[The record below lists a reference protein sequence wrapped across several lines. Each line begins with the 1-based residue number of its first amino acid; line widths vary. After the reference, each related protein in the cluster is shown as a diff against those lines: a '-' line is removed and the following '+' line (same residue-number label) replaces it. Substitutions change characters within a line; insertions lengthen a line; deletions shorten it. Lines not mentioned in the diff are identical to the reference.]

1 MVLLGKYSSM
11 IEKYN
16 TLRFPESEQQY
27 PVRPEWFEGFLSG
40 NLLWPQS
47 NVGIRF
53 FTLDSVLRDQPK
65 NWHEFAQSKFTSE
78 QEMLLGKVMSRAHRL
93 REIPIV
99 TDEFRKNGDLII
111 SNYRLQELWRA
122 TQAYVYADILNFID
136 EDFKLEWNM
145 TFSAPITLT
154 AQNTKKIQDFFN
166 ADEELSRR
174 NTFIKIVGGVV
185 ECLRTKEA
193 LNCASSYREELLK
206 RRNTFSPRAIEIRKQ
221 LKLILTEFLSQQ
233 YPNETIDRLFWE
245 M

>member
-1 MVLLGKYSSM
+1 M
-11 IEKYN
+11 IEQYKNLLSY
-16 TLRFPESEQQY
+16 ESEQQY
-27 PVRPEWFEGFLSG
+27 PVRKEWFKGFLSG
-40 NLLWPQS
+40 NLLWPQ
-47 NVGIRF
+47 NNIGIRF
-53 FTLDSVLRDQPK
+53 LTLASVLRDQPK
-65 NWHEFAQSKFTSE
+65 NWQEFAQSKFTSE

-99 TDEFRKNGDLII
+99 TNEFHKNGDLII
-111 SNYRLQELWRA
+111 TNYRLQELWSA
-122 TQAYVYADILNFID
+122 TKAYVYADILNYID

-174 NTFIKIVGGVV
+174 TTLIKIVGGVA

-193 LNCASSYREELLK
+193 LNCASSYKEELLNN
-206 RRNTFSPRAIEIRKQ
+206 RNTFSPRAIEIRKQ

-233 YPNETIDRLFWE
+233 YPNEAFDRLFWG